1 MIILPLT
8 YWGSI
13 EHFAQLRQ
21 GGEEAVIDLGEN
33 YVKRSERNRTEIV
46 TPTGGMVLSVP
57 LIKANRPRTPMRD
70 MRIDNSKRW
79 QHQHWVAILSAYRSS
94 PYFDY
99 IADRIAPIYEREWN
113 YLIDLNRMKFHKMDF
128 DQRMKNFSRLTT
140 DEEVI
145 RIMSDEYARLI
156 TRKREEVF
164 ERMLF
169 YTTHMLWHNSS
180 LLLYRISTYL
190 LPDAARLLFPALQLF
205 YTTQMLDCN
214 FALLL
219 HLYGT

>member
-1 MIILPLT
+1 MVVLPLT

-13 EHFAQLRQ
+13 EHFANLLQ
-21 GGEEAVIDLGEN
+21 GGEEAIIDLGEN

-99 IADRIAPIYEREWN
+99 IADRIAPIYERKWDYLVDLNREILQAEFDILGIEPKFRFSEQ
-113 YLIDLNRMKFHKMDF
+113 YIEPSEDLIDLRNK
-128 DQRMKNFSRLTT
+128 
-140 DEEVI
+140 
-145 RIMSDEYARLI
+145 
-156 TRKREEVF
+156 KRESYF
-164 ERMLF
+164 SSPQYFRLF
-169 YTTHMLWHNSS
+169 MDRTPFVENAS
-180 LLLYRISTYL
+180 
-190 LPDAARLLFPALQLF
+190 
-205 YTTQMLDCN
+205 MLDLLMCEGREAI
-214 FALLL
+214 ALLDSCQL
-219 HLYGT
+219 

>member
-113 YLIDLNRMKFHKMDF
+113 YLIDLNREILQAEF
-128 DQRMKNFSRLTT
+128 DILGIEPKHRFSELYIEPSEDLT
-140 DEEVI
+140 DL
-145 RIMSDEYARLI
+145 RNK
-156 TRKREEVF
+156 KRESRF
-164 ERMLF
+164 CSPQYF
-169 YTTHMLWHNSS
+169 
-180 LLLYRISTYL
+180 
-190 LPDAARLLFPALQLF
+190 QLF
-205 YTTQMLDCN
+205 MDRTPFVANASMLD
-214 FALLL
+214 LLMCEGREAISVL
-219 HLYGT
+219 DSCRL

>member
-57 LIKANRPRTPMRD
+57 LLKANRPRTPMRD

-79 QHQHWVAILSAYRSS
+79 QHQHWVSILSAYKSS
-94 PYFDY
+94 PYFDFFGEEFAPFFERRY
-99 IADRIAPIYEREWN
+99 EFLIDWNADLCRTALRALGERNELNISDRWINAERTSEFDYDLRGAFSPKPRLAMPDERFSPQEYCQVFADRQPFAPNLSI
-113 YLIDLNRMKFHKMDF
+113 IDL
-128 DQRMKNFSRLTT
+128 
-140 DEEVI
+140 
-145 RIMSDEYARLI
+145 
-156 TRKREEVF
+156 
-164 ERMLF
+164 LF
-169 YTTHMLWHNSS
+169 CEGPSAGAILRSC
-180 LLLYRISTYL
+180 LR
-190 LPDAARLLFPALQLF
+190 
-205 YTTQMLDCN
+205 
-214 FALLL
+214 
-219 HLYGT
+219 